1 MAHNMTPEPV
11 EDGQKSEEAETEN
24 GTDRSNVTPISP
36 RAARELEVREGR
48 VRAEEIFRTAEY
60 EGEALR
66 MGQVLRRVREVLG
79 YQLTDIAKE
88 TRIRD
93 NFLMGIER
101 MEVQTIAP
109 GYLKAYLLTYARYLG
124 LPEQEVVQRY
134 TRECGGLDEV
144 KTAAPVPKMGQIDKK
159 ATQWPLIVAGAA
171 LLAAVI
177 AAGVTAMVMM
187 NNAPEEP
194 LSEAPVAVSGARD
207 SLFADVRP
215 EAGAPVEL
223 PLEIFAARQ
232 GWLEVRGADGTIFLS
247 RTLAEGETYF
257 PRLNASWTVSA
268 RNGGDFQWRVGDV
281 VIGPIGPDGA
291 QVFSVSVDEQLP
303 LAAEMLAPPAVAAA
317 EDDPATQ

>member
-1 MAHNMTPEPV
+1 
-11 EDGQKSEEAETEN
+11 
-24 GTDRSNVTPISP
+24 
-36 RAARELEVREGR
+36 
-48 VRAEEIFRTAEY
+48 
-60 EGEALR
+60 

-159 ATQWPLIVAGAA
+159 ATKWPLIVAGAA

-247 RTLAEGETYF
+247 RTLAEGESYF

-317 EDDPATQ
+317 EDDPATP

>member
-1 MAHNMTPEPV
+1 MAHNMTHEAA
-11 EDGQKSEEAETEN
+11 EDGQKSDTSVTEN

-134 TRECGGLDEV
+134 TRECGVLDEV
-144 KTAAPVPKMGQIDKK
+144 KTAAPVPKIGQIDKK
-159 ATQWPLIVAGAA
+159 ATKWPLIVAGVA

-187 NNAPEEP
+187 TNAPEEP

-215 EAGAPVEL
+215 EAGAAVEL

-247 RTLAEGETYF
+247 RTLAEGESYF

-303 LAAEMLAPPAVAAA
+303 LAAEMLATPAVAAA
-317 EDDPATQ
+317 EDDPATP